1 MDMLPLCLLESKFT
15 PTSNDDD
22 NDYKEGNGIK
32 KTSKHEDSDEE
43 GHFFQNKNKLIFFN
57 DQAL

>member
-43 GHFFQNKNKLIFFN
+43 GHFFQNKNKLIFF
-57 DQAL
+57 Q